1 MKKKIWVPA
10 AVLFILCV
18 VATALVAFANAVTKE
33 PIAENQKAAAQATMQ
48 KLIPGAEFTLLSG
61 DFGENV
67 TAYEAKKDGVTV
79 GYLFNTLGEGGY
91 GGALPV
97 TTALSPEG
105 KVLGVEV
112 DVSSETPGL
121 GQNAAKGSFLDQ
133 FKSGASRFILNKD
146 KTTET
151 EGVIDALSGA
161 SKSSRAVTNGVNA
174 AKEAFVKV
182 YGDGNE

>member
-10 AVLFILCV
+10 AVLLAICV
-18 VATALVAFANAVTKE
+18 IATALVACVNAVTKD
-33 PIAENQKAAAQATMQ
+33 PIKENQTAAAQATMQ
-48 KLIPGAEFTLLSG
+48 KLIPDADFTLLE
-61 DFGENV
+61 GEYGEAV
-67 TAYEAKKDGVTV
+67 TSVYKAEQNGSLV
-79 GYLFNTLGEGGY
+79 GYIFNTLGEGGY

-121 GQNAAKGSFLDQ
+121 GQNAAKASFLDQ
-133 FKSGASRFILNKD
+133 FKSDASRFILNKD
-146 KTTET
+146 KTNET

-174 AKEAFVKV
+174 AKEAFAKV
-182 YGDGNE
+182 GDAK